1 MSEVFTLY
9 VLAGCALALVAYP
22 VVSYIRGNDDKVGLC
37 VSLSIPVLV
46 VLAMY
51 AGSASAQSV
60 PGLTLLK
67 PVGVVGPYSTYFPAG
82 QSGYVVTKPTTSA
95 ASGVS
100 GSGGAVNVGKA
111 GTAVITRPNLPNISV
126 PVNVSTKV
134 TGAAAAAAAAR
145 AATIARALTGPV
157 GAALV
162 GYDIYKRIQESG
174 VTTCPPPAFFCQP
187 EKVAYDRTQAGWGPT
202 SGGST
207 WTWTLNQWIAN
218 RRSACP
224 TAVSDEVEDKGT
236 LNGLPYVYVRVRRA
250 DGTEITSCSNGMT
263 FKGGEVT
270 ATRTP
275 GPPLTD
281 TEVGTAV
288 GNHVAGD
295 STGARAKSMYDAAM
309 DADVKMR
316 AAGQEGVPQTVMQ
329 PSGSPSTLT
338 SSPVTAPAETIST
351 RTGTDANGNPQTT
364 VTTAQPTVTPVVQG
378 TGSSTT
384 VTYNITYNITNT
396 TTNPADPAVPPKT
409 QTEVIVIRI
418 EPDQAVRNPTEP
430 TEFPKDYNKEATQLQ
445 ILDVLKGQGVPDGT
459 ALSSTDAETSI
470 KGAQGQLTA
479 AVDQVTPG
487 SLGLA
492 SWLPSIPTTACV
504 NPSVPNPTNGV
515 MTDIEICQPVNLF
528 SKFISAV
535 ICVFVLYGCVRE
547 VQAAI
552 KS

>member
-1 MSEVFTLY
+1 MSELVTLY

-22 VVSYIRGNDDKVGLC
+22 VVSYIRGNQDKVGLC

-60 PGLTLLK
+60 SGVTLLK
-67 PVGVVGPYSTYFPAG
+67 PVGVVGPYSTYFPVN
-82 QSGYVVTKPTTSA
+82 QSGYVLTKPTTA
-95 ASGVS
+95 AAAGVS
-100 GSGGAVNVGKA
+100 GSGGFVNVGKA

-126 PVNVSTKV
+126 PVNVTTKV
-134 TGAAAAAAAAR
+134 AGSAAVAAAAR
-145 AATIARALTGPV
+145 AATVARALTGPV
-157 GAALV
+157 GVALI

-174 VTTCPPPAFFCQP
+174 VTTCPPPDFFCKP
-187 EKVAYDRTQAGWGPT
+187 ETVAYDRDQTGWKQT
-202 SGGST
+202 TGGST
-207 WTWTLNQWIAN
+207 LWSINSWIAD
-218 RRSACP
+218 RFRACS
-224 TAVSDEVEDKGT
+224 TAVSSEVVDRGMI
-236 LNGLPYVYVRVRRA
+236 NGVPWIRVDIKRA
-250 DGTEITSCSNGMT
+250 DGTPITSCTQQLMFHNPNPD
-263 FKGGEVT
+263 
-270 ATRTP
+270 ATRLP
-275 GPPLTD
+275 GPPLSD
-281 TEVGTAV
+281 TEVTTAIQTHVNADGTGV
-288 GNHVAGD
+288 
-295 STGARAKSMYDAAM
+295 RAKSMYDAAM
-309 DADVKMR
+309 DADVRMR
-316 AAGQEGVPQTVMQ
+316 AVGQEGIPQTVMQ
-329 PSGSPSTLT
+329 PAGSPSTLT
-338 SSPVTAPAETIST
+338 SAPVIAPVETIST
-351 RTGTDANGNPQTT
+351 RTGTDANGNPQTIT
-364 VTTAQPTVTPVVQG
+364 TTAQPTVTPVVQG

-384 VTYNITYNITNT
+384 VTYNITNNITNT

-409 QTEVIVIRI
+409 QTEVIVVKI
-418 EPDQAVRNPTEP
+418 EPDQAVPNPTEP

-445 ILDVLKGQGVPDGT
+445 ILDLLKGEGVPDGT
-459 ALSSTDAETSI
+459 ALSSTDAENSI

-515 MTDIEICQPVNLF
+515 MTDIEICKPVNLF